1 MDFIISTD
9 STCDLSANELEQM
22 GAEVVSLSYSV
33 NGKEYGNDSKI
44 NLTIKEYYDAM
55 RQGSKTSTSRITTNQ
70 AFEYFSSLLLK
81 KKDILHISFSSA
93 LSGTYESVKA
103 VADELNIQ
111 SENKIVVIDSKCA
124 CLGEGLLVS
133 LVCSYAKSHT
143 FEQTIEYAEKT
154 KDKIVHL
161 FTVNDLKYLCAG
173 GRVSKAAAMVGSML
187 KIKPALCVDETGRL
201 VPKAKCIGRK
211 CSLNKL
217 IDKTIEHYTG
227 ESEKVIVA
235 HADCR
240 EDAEYIAK
248 ALQEK
253 LGVSV
258 QIGEIGFVIG
268 SHSGPGT
275 IAVFFVGE
283 NRIF

>member
-9 STCDLSANELEQM
+9 STCDLSTCQLEQM
-22 GAEVVSLSYSV
+22 KVPVVSLAYSV
-33 NGKEYGNDSKI
+33 NGVEYGNESGK
-44 NLTIKEYYDAM
+44 NLSIKEYYNAM
-55 RQGSKTSTSRITTNQ
+55 RQGDKTNTSRITTNQ
-70 AFEYFSSLLLK
+70 AYEFFSALLSQK
-81 KKDILHISFSSA
+81 KNILHICFSSA

-103 VADELNIQ
+103 VADQLNSQ
-111 SENKIVVIDSKCA
+111 NENKIIVIDSKCA

-143 FEQTIEYAEKT
+143 FTQTIEYAEKT

-161 FTVNDLKYLCAG
+161 FSVDDLKYLCAG

-187 KIKPALCVDETGRL
+187 KIKPVLCVDETGRL
-201 VPKAKCIGRK
+201 IPKAKCIGRK
-211 CSLNKL
+211 SSLNKL

-235 HADCR
+235 HADCKQ
-240 EDAEYIAK
+240 DAEYITT
-248 ALQEK
+248 ALKEK
-253 LGVSV
+253 LGVNA

-268 SHSGPGT
+268 GHAGPGT
-275 IAVFFVGE
+275 IAIFFVGE
-283 NRIF
+283 NRTF